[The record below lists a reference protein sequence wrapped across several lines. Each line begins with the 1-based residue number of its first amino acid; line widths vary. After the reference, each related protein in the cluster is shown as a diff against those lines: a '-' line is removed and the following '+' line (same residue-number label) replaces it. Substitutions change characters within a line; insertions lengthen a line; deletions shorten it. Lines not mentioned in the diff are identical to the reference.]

1 MEQEKKG
8 FNFGILW
15 FVVASVVFV
24 IAVILF
30 TNYLGLFKKKT
41 NQTATASLS
50 QAIPININ
58 NQNVID
64 GRVLYTFQGTV
75 DKIAKVPGGYS
86 VVFKNNPK
94 EYFMPGG
101 LNIMLM
107 KSSGQTQVKPE
118 TVKVGDAIT
127 FSSVYNLKTRS
138 WIKTYTA
145 QDLKLLQK
153 ANR

>member
-1 MEQEKKG
+1 M
-8 FNFGILW
+8 I
-15 FVVASVVFV
+15 
-24 IAVILF
+24 IAAAAFIVVILF
-30 TNYLGLFKKKT
+30 TLNSFGIFKKKADKVVF
-41 NQTATASLS
+41 QSS
-50 QAIPININ
+50 QVIPINVN
-58 NQNVID
+58 NVAVID
-64 GRVLYTFQGTV
+64 ARLLYIYQGTI
-75 DKIAKVPGGYS
+75 DKITKVPGGYS

-101 LNIMLM
+101 LNVMQM

-138 WIKTYTA
+138 WVMTYTA

-153 ANR
+153 AR